1 MIIMES
7 TFEGS
12 LRYDESSVFQNRKRG
27 YFPAV
32 STGWVV
38 SKEGFGIMTKN
49 QLLKA
54 KRKLGTKW

>member
-1 MIIMES
+1 M
-7 TFEGS
+7 TN
-12 LRYDESSVFQNRKRG
+12 LVYFQNRKG

-38 SKEGFGIMTKN
+38 SKEGFGIMIQN

>member
-12 LRYDESSVFQNRKRG
+12 LMTNLVCFQNRKRG

-38 SKEGFGIMTKN
+38 SKEGFWNNDSKN

>member
-1 MIIMES
+1 M
-7 TFEGS
+7 TN
-12 LRYDESSVFQNRKRG
+12 LVYFQNRKRG

-38 SKEGFGIMTKN
+38 SKEGFWNNDSKN

>member
-1 MIIMES
+1 M
-7 TFEGS
+7 TN
-12 LRYDESSVFQNRKRG
+12 LVFQNRKRG

-32 STGWVV
+32 STWVV
-38 SKEGFGIMTKN
+38 SKEGFWNNDSKN

>member
-1 MIIMES
+1 MTNLVYFKIA
-7 TFEGS
+7 
-12 LRYDESSVFQNRKRG
+12 KG